1 MPGGRPTKYKPE
13 YAEKAKELCSRGAT
27 DAELATFFEV
37 ATSTVALWKV
47 QYKEFSDA
55 LKASKDELDAKV
67 EQSLFRRA
75 MGYEY
80 DEISLKEVDGN
91 LVEARQRKVFPPDT
105 TAMIFWLKNRQPAK
119 WRDRV
124 DQTISGPDGGPV
136 QVQRIELV
144 AFEQRKDKSS

>member
-1 MPGGRPTKYKPE
+1 MSGGRPTKYNPE
-13 YAEKAKELCSRGAT
+13 YAEQAKKLCALGAT

-47 QYKEFSDA
+47 QYQEFSDA
-55 LKASKDELDAKV
+55 LKASKDELDEKV

-80 DEISLKEVDGN
+80 DETSMKEVNGE
-91 LVEARQRKVFPPDT
+91 LVEVRVRKVFPPDT
-105 TAMIFWLKNRQPAK
+105 TAMIFWLKNRQSAK

-124 DQTISGPDGGPV
+124 DKTISGPDGGPV
-136 QVQRIELV
+136 QVQKIELV
-144 AFEQRKDKSS
+144 AFGQSNDKSS